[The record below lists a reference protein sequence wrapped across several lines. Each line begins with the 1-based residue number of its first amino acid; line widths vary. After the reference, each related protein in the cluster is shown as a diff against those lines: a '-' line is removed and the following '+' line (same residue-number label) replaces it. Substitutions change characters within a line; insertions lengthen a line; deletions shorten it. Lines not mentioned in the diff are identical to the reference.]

1 MKFCRSRPWR
11 PRASFASRTAGAR
24 RRGHRQDHDGETGS
38 LPAVERDD
46 VVIQIESGIALEG
59 AARVAV
65 RTAAIATQ
73 IARIDESGLLAIRRP
88 AAPDTRKDDV
98 RSRPVSLVPSGF
110 GRRSA

>member
-24 RRGHRQDHDGETGS
+24 RRGHRQNQDGETGS

-46 VVIQIESGIALEG
+46 AVIQIGSGTASNG
-59 AARVAV
+59 AARVTV
-65 RTAAIATQ
+65 RTTAMAMET
-73 IARIDESGLLAIRRP
+73 ARIDESGLLAIRRP
-88 AAPDTRKDDV
+88 AVPSARKNDS
-98 RSRPVSLVPSGF
+98 RTRPVALVPSGF